1 MTLTFE
7 NEQDFDLGFDPE
19 EVAAAV
25 INGVLDQE
33 ACPYEAEV
41 ELILTDPENIRTMNR
56 EHRNIDRETDVLSF
70 PMVDYPSPA
79 SFDFLETEEG
89 DDCFNPDSGELMLG
103 DIVISVARARAQA
116 EEYGH
121 SLRREFAFLVA
132 HSMLHLL
139 GYDHER
145 GEDDTARMRR
155 REKELQTKDA
165 TISEIH
171 HRVKNNLQAV
181 SALLRLQAR
190 KTKSE
195 EVKKELK
202 EAQRRVQTIAM
213 VHEGLSQTADEIV
226 DYDKVISNLLKMA
239 VDLATMRDQ
248 HIDVDFV
255 GKFGMMPAQDATPLS
270 LVLTELITNS
280 VGHGFEGRK
289 EGHITISVG
298 RGGNN
303 LNVVVEDDGTGLA
316 DEEHDGMARSSGS
329 GLGTQIINTF
339 VTNDFGGTVHWEPRR
354 GGGTRVV
361 LDMKLRAAQDN

>member
-139 GYDHER
+139 GY
-145 GEDDTARMRR
+145 
-155 REKELQTKDA
+155 EKERVLHIRDCSAGKHDA
-165 TISEIH
+165 V
-171 HRVKNNLQAV
+171 R
-181 SALLRLQAR
+181 
-190 KTKSE
+190 
-195 EVKKELK
+195 
-202 EAQRRVQTIAM
+202 
-213 VHEGLSQTADEIV
+213 
-226 DYDKVISNLLKMA
+226 
-239 VDLATMRDQ
+239 
-248 HIDVDFV
+248 
-255 GKFGMMPAQDATPLS
+255 MP
-270 LVLTELITNS
+270 ENW
-280 VGHGFEGRK
+280 
-289 EGHITISVG
+289 
-298 RGGNN
+298 GN
-303 LNVVVEDDGTGLA
+303 GTGNCIGRNFLCLRR
-316 DEEHDGMARSSGS
+316 DSRGKQDRNESYGTTGPDRRSGTGAAGSGS
-329 GLGTQIINTF
+329 
-339 VTNDFGGTVHWEPRR
+339 D
-354 GGGTRVV
+354 
-361 LDMKLRAAQDN
+361 

>member
-139 GYDHER
+139 GYDHMTPE
-145 GEDDTARMRR
+145 EA
-155 REKELQTKDA
+155 
-165 TISEIH
+165 
-171 HRVKNNLQAV
+171 AV
-181 SALLRLQAR
+181 MEAKQ
-190 KTKSE
+190 E
-195 EVKKELK
+195 EVL
-202 EAQRRVQTIAM
+202 QRLGCTGIVF
-213 VHEGLSQTADEIV
+213 LSMTRIRIMLMRME
-226 DYDKVISNLLKMA
+226 KWHPGSN
-239 VDLATMRDQ
+239 R
-248 HIDVDFV
+248 
-255 GKFGMMPAQDATPLS
+255 
-270 LVLTELITNS
+270 LT
-280 VGHGFEGRK
+280 
-289 EGHITISVG
+289 
-298 RGGNN
+298 
-303 LNVVVEDDGTGLA
+303 
-316 DEEHDGMARSSGS
+316 GS
-329 GLGTQIINTF
+329 GITSEAG
-339 VTNDFGGTVHWEPRR
+339 
-354 GGGTRVV
+354 
-361 LDMKLRAAQDN
+361 AAWHKTPF

>member
-121 SLRREFAFLVA
+121 TPERELAFLAVHGA
-132 HSMLHLL
+132 LHLL
-139 GYDHER
+139 GYDHMKPEDER
-145 GEDDTARMRR
+145 EMFRR
-155 REKELQTKDA
+155 QT
-165 TISEIH
+165 EIL
-171 HRVKNNLQAV
+171 N
-181 SALLRLQAR
+181 
-190 KTKSE
+190 
-195 EVKKELK
+195 
-202 EAQRRVQTIAM
+202 AM
-213 VHEGLSQTADEIV
+213 
-226 DYDKVISNLLKMA
+226 
-239 VDLATMRDQ
+239 
-248 HIDVDFV
+248 
-255 GKFGMMPAQDATPLS
+255 GM
-270 LVLTELITNS
+270 
-280 VGHGFEGRK
+280 
-289 EGHITISVG
+289 
-298 RGGNN
+298 
-303 LNVVVEDDGTGLA
+303 
-316 DEEHDGMARSSGS
+316 
-329 GLGTQIINTF
+329 
-339 VTNDFGGTVHWEPRR
+339 
-354 GGGTRVV
+354 TR
-361 LDMKLRAAQDN
+361 